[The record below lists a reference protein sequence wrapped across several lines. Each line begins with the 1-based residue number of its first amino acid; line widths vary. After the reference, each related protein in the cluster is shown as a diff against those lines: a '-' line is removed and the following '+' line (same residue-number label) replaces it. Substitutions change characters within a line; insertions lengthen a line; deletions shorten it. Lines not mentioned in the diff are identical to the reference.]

1 MTYRSFEPLDN
12 SVCVEMSLQDL
23 ESLEVFLDFADAFL
37 KKMDDEKLWP
47 ERDNILKM
55 VNEVNAIQAKATELQ
70 NKYETENKES

>member
-37 KKMDDEKLWP
+37 KKMNDEKLWP
-47 ERDNILKM
+47 ERDNISKM
-55 VNEVNAIQAKATELQ
+55 VNEVNAIQAKATEE
-70 NKYETENKES
+70 KERYEKSAKD